1 MAKLPW
7 AHIVGLGLVWTV
19 LVWVGL
25 NYRPLMPI
33 DETRYLSVAWGMWL
47 RSEWLV
53 PYLNGDPYAHK
64 PPLLFWLIK
73 AGWVVFG
80 VGDTWPRLVAPL
92 FGLAGLGMAWAL
104 ARRLWPDDTNGVAIL
119 VPWIL
124 LGSLLWTVFATV
136 TMFDMLIA
144 YFSVLGAFGV
154 VLAWQGRARIGWPL
168 VALAIGLGVL
178 AKGPVILIYI
188 LPVALLAPWWADD
201 PKPNWIR
208 WYAGFVGALGAGV
221 VIALTWAIP
230 AGMAGGEEYRNAIFW
245 GQTVGRVNESFA
257 HGRPV
262 YWYLMVIPAVLFPW
276 VIWPPFWRGAR
287 TMIRNTDPAIRF
299 ALAWAVPGVVIL
311 SFISGK
317 QPHYLLPLFPPFA
330 LLVAAAI
337 GREIEA
343 NRREPKLRDQMPA
356 GLAILASGV
365 GLIGLMWWIKSDSTA
380 LGSLGWPPWVSQIS
394 IGFGVVVALLGL
406 VLALKHLKS
415 FRAAVIALTL
425 ASAMAVSSVH
435 VFVFSAGGFAYDLER
450 MAQFLRNME
459 TEQRRLLVVNEY
471 HGQFNYLGR
480 LKNKVDTVPDRVAQ
494 GWFLGHT
501 RGRVI
506 FVSSV
511 PPPNWL
517 RPWFVQAYRGRYMSV
532 WDMDTYPV
540 FRNWLLEEGL
550 LR

>member
-1 MAKLPW
+1 MKKFPW
-7 AHIVGLGLVWTV
+7 VHIVGLGVVWTV

-33 DETRYLSVAWGMWL
+33 DETRYLSVAWEMWL

-53 PYLNGDPYAHK
+53 PHLNAEPYTHK

-92 FGLAGLGMAWAL
+92 FGLGALGLAWAL
-104 ARRLWPDDTNGVAIL
+104 ARRLWPNDTHGVAIL

-124 LGSLLWTVFATV
+124 LGSLLWTVFATL
-136 TMFDMLIA
+136 TMFDMLNA
-144 YFSVLGAFGV
+144 FFSVLGALGV
-154 VLAWQGRARIGWPL
+154 VMAWQGRARIGWPL
-168 VALAIGLGVL
+168 VGLAIGLGVL
-178 AKGPVILIYI
+178 AKGPVILVYI
-188 LPVALLAPWWADD
+188 LPVALLAPWWAD

-208 WYAGFVGALGAGV
+208 WYGGFVGALAAGA
-221 VIALTWAIP
+221 VIALAWAIP
-230 AGMAGGEEYRNAIFW
+230 AGIAGGEEYRNAIFW

-257 HGRPV
+257 HGRPF
-262 YWYLMVIPAVLFPW
+262 YWYLLVIPVVLFPW
-276 VIWPPFWRGAR
+276 VIWPPIWRGVR
-287 TMIRNTDPAIRF
+287 GMIRNTDPAIRF

-330 LLVAAAI
+330 LLMAAAV
-337 GREIEA
+337 GRESLA
-343 NRREPKLRDQMPA
+343 NGREPKLRDQMPA
-356 GLAILASGV
+356 GLAMIAGGV
-365 GLIGLMWWIKSDSTA
+365 GLVGLIWWINADSTA
-380 LGSLGWPPWVSQIS
+380 LGSLGWPRWVSQVS
-394 IGFGVVVALLGL
+394 IGFGGVVAITGL
-406 VLALKHLKS
+406 ILALKHFKS
-415 FRAAVIALTL
+415 FGAATIALTL
-425 ASAMAVSSVH
+425 SSAIAVSSVH
-435 VFVFSAGGFAYDLER
+435 VFVFGAGGYAYDLER
-450 MAQFLRNME
+450 MAQFLRLME
-459 TEQRRLLVVNEY
+459 TEQRQLLMINEY

-480 LKNKVDTVPDRVAQ
+480 LKYRVDTIPELVAQ

-506 FVSSV
+506 IVSNL

-540 FRNWLLEEGL
+540 FRNWLLDEGETL
-550 LR
+550 